1 MRTAAATYRSSSL
14 ETLRG
19 PSSGGTHFVR
29 CIRAD
34 LTRQPK
40 GFQHEV
46 VRQQLRALA
55 VLNTAQAR
63 QKGYP
68 HRIPFHEFIHRY
80 GSKKQLQLLCDVIWF
95 QGIKCADVF
104 EVLTAVAMNISAIWD
119 VISFCLMK
127 VNNISE
133 KI

>member
-1 MRTAAATYRSSSL
+1 MHRIIFFLQQSLTESEEWFSQTRQMRTAAATYRSSSL
-14 ETLRG
+14 KILRG
-19 PSSGGTHFVR
+19 PGSGSTHFVR

-55 VLNTAQAR
+55 VLDTAEAR

-80 GSKKQLQLLCDVIWF
+80 GKKGVRSSVV
-95 QGIKCADVF
+95 G
-104 EVLTAVAMNISAIWD
+104 
-119 VISFCLMK
+119 
-127 VNNISE
+127 
-133 KI
+133 